1 MGFEWDK
8 NKNDSN
14 IEKHGID
21 FNDAKNVFN
30 DEKRKISPDLRSNY
44 GEDRWITIG
53 KVVDTIMVV
62 IYTIR
67 NKAYRL
73 ISARYAK
80 KKERDRYNK

>member
-1 MGFEWDK
+1 MEFEWDK

-21 FNDAKNVFN
+21 FNDAKEIFN
-30 DEKRKISPDLRSNY
+30 DKKRKISPDLRKNY

-53 KVVDTIMVV
+53 KVVDTVMVV
-62 IYTIR
+62 VYTIR
-67 NKAYRL
+67 NNVYRL